1 MYNLNNKIREYIL
14 VTSSTID
21 VTYNKLSMFYY
32 QKDQV
37 NHVKC
42 NGVISYHIMQS
53 FKNITLS
60 IRIERNQRTKHCKTR
75 IMTVNNL
82 SVNSRNYYQFFF
94 IECSF
99 INAGFDLYVLVS
111 IW

>member
-14 VTSSTID
+14 VTSYTID

-42 NGVISYHIMQS
+42 NGVIMQS
-53 FKNITLS
+53 FKNIMLS
-60 IRIERNQRTKHCKTR
+60 IRTERNPRTKHCKTR
-75 IMTVNNL
+75 IMIVNNL
-82 SVNSRNYYQFFF
+82 SEITINFFS
-94 IECSF
+94 IEYSL